1 MADFTQDGR
10 AFRLITPLGTDVL
23 LLQGFTAREAISAPY
38 LVSVE
43 AVSENPSIAADE
55 LLMQP
60 VTVEVYNHQGVLTR
74 HFHGL
79 VRSFTR
85 TGRRAE
91 YLTGYRMEVVPRF
104 WFLSL
109 RRDIRIFQDKNVPD
123 IVAEVLGDQNVTFDS
138 RLQKTYP
145 ARDYCVQYRE
155 SDLNFVSRLLELEGI
170 HYYFEHTDGAHTM
183 VLGDTAGAFDPCP
196 DQDVARFA
204 APGED
209 DPNGEVVTR
218 FTRSHRMHS
227 GKVTLA
233 DYDYANP
240 SASLRPSVTASNPEA
255 VDFGE
260 FYDYPGLDIT
270 RDGLERYADLRLRA
284 LEQSAVMGRGTAL
297 CRAFRSGTRF
307 TLEGHEDRASNAEY
321 LITDVT
327 HSGYNGSYSAGDA
340 AEPDYHNEFSTVLHP
355 NDFRPARTTPIPV
368 VHGSQTAEVVGPD
381 GEEIHVDASG
391 RIRIHFHW
399 DRLGQRNE
407 TSTCWVRVMT
417 NTAGNRWGMIHIPRI
432 GQEVVVTFLE
442 GNPDRPLVT
451 GAVYNGANE
460 PPYPLPEQGLV
471 QGIKTRTS
479 PDGGGYNELILDDR
493 KDRELIRMH
502 AQKNLQVKVL
512 NNESHHVGKH
522 QLHMIAGAR
531 GVLIEGEEMISLD
544 EPDEEGEV
552 AEEGEWEFPVGDVLV
567 VTSNRY
573 VEINKA
579 QGVKCEEGHALL
591 VVEGDNYSEV
601 ETGNHQEIVTD
612 GDHSIE
618 VETGNQSILVG
629 TGDQLTEVTSG
640 DIDVKA
646 KSGKIT
652 LDASTEIKLKVGGSS
667 LTMTTSK
674 IELKLG
680 SSKVT
685 MTNSGV
691 TVKGMDIKAKA
702 QMGMAL
708 EGGMQA
714 KLKGGLSTTVE
725 GGVSITVKGGAAAGI
740 QGGIVKIN

>member
-10 AFRLITPLGTDVL
+10 AFRLITPLGADVL

-38 LVSVE
+38 LVSVD
-43 AVSENPSIAADE
+43 AVSENASIGADE

-60 VTVEVYNHQGVLTR
+60 VTIEVHDQQGTCVR

-91 YLTGYRMEVVPRF
+91 YLTGYRLEVVPRF

-123 IVAEVLGDQNVTFDS
+123 IVAEVLGDRNVTFDS

-145 ARDYCVQYRE
+145 VREYCVQYRE

-170 HYYFEHTDGAHTM
+170 HYYFEHTDSGHTM

-196 DQDVARFA
+196 DQETARFA

-209 DPNGEVVTR
+209 DPNGEVVNR
-218 FTRSHRMHS
+218 FTRSHRMHG

-233 DYDYANP
+233 DFDHVNP
-240 SASLRPSVTASNPEA
+240 SASLRPEVTASNPEA

-260 FYDYPGLDIT
+260 FYDYPGLDVT

-284 LEQSAVMGRGTAL
+284 LEQGAVVGHGLAR

-307 TLEGHEDRASNAEY
+307 TLEGHEDRASNGEY

-327 HSGYNGSYSAGDA
+327 HSGYNGSYTAGDA
-340 AEPDYHNEFSTVLHP
+340 AEADYHNEFSTVGHP
-355 NDFRPARTTPIPV
+355 NDFRPPRTTPIPV
-368 VHGSQTAEVVGPD
+368 VQGPQTAEVVGPS
-381 GEEIHVDASG
+381 GEEIHVDATG
-391 RIRIHFHW
+391 RIRIQFHW

-451 GAVYNGANE
+451 GAVYNGENE

-493 KDRELIRMH
+493 KNRELIRMH
-502 AQKNLQVKVL
+502 AQRNLQVKVL
-512 NNESHHVGKH
+512 NTESHHVGKH

-531 GVLIEGEEMISLD
+531 GTLIEGEEQLSLD

-552 AEEGEWEFPVGDVLV
+552 AEEGSWEFPVGDVLV
-567 VTSNRY
+567 VSSNRY
-573 VEINKA
+573 VEIGKA
-579 QGVKCEEGHALL
+579 QGVKCQEGHSLL

-618 VETGNQSILVG
+618 VETGNQSILVD
-629 TGDQLTEVTSG
+629 TGDHLTEVTSG
-640 DIDVKA
+640 DIDIKA
-646 KSGKIT
+646 KGGKIT
-652 LDASTEIKLKVGGSS
+652 LDASTEIKLKVGGST

-674 IELKLG
+674 IELKIG

-685 MTNSGV
+685 MNNSGV
-691 TVKGMDIKAKA
+691 MVKGMDIKAKA
-702 QMGMAL
+702 DMGIKL
-708 EGGMQA
+708 EGGLDAQ
-714 KLKGGLSTTVE
+714 LKGGIGAKVE
-725 GGVSITVKGGAAAGI
+725 GGVQAELKGGAIAAI
-740 QGGIVKIN
+740 QGGITKIN